1 MRCGICR
8 KKTIFMMVKGVKMW
22 SMLKE
27 TTITLK
33 CWNNMNNGNSQARP
47 SCITI
52 TINFT

>member
-1 MRCGICR
+1 MCCEICR
-8 KKTIFMMVKGVKMW
+8 KKTIFMMVKGVKIR

-33 CWNNMNNGNSQARP
+33 RWNNVNNGDSQARL